1 MTMENRDAKAISQGS
16 EQMFWIWLSLRLGAG
31 FRQYPMLLER
41 FGSPYDIFEARED
54 RLRELLPEL
63 NERQIA
69 ALMQKN
75 LDDAF
80 SVEEYCRHHNIRIL
94 RYHEDEYPLTYRA
107 LSDPPLLLYCRGTL
121 PRFQRQLCVA
131 IVGTRRMS
139 EYGRSMAYKIAY
151 ELADAGAIIVSGMA
165 LGIDSVAACGAIR
178 AGGHTVA
185 ILGGGIDIPYPPEHE
200 HFMEILA
207 HRGLL
212 LSEFAPG
219 SEPKG
224 AHFPVR
230 NRLISGLCQ
239 ATVVIDAEEGSG
251 ALITADRA
259 LQQGRDLFAVP
270 ANVGAANASGTNRL
284 IRDGAHVALSARDIL
299 SHYEFLYPELQQPRS
314 GNSSDY
320 DPAAVA
326 EMGVYSRVVGGYV
339 RVPAQDAG
347 TRVVS
352 STPPTQGAKGTRT
365 TRGTIGAGEKTVH
378 ATNRENETLPS
389 HASKAERAPSFSDSR
404 SVPKQAS
411 FAVDGA
417 VKHSNG
423 GDSSSAV
430 LDSLN
435 ETQRAV
441 YDAIPIDAPI
451 SVDKLKRLGYPMG
464 ALLAAV
470 SVLQIKGLVRSL
482 PGGMIGKV

>member
-1 MTMENRDAKAISQGS
+1 MTMENRDATAVSQGS

-75 LDDAF
+75 LDDVF

-165 LGIDSVAACGAIR
+165 LGIDSVAACGAIC

-347 TRVVS
+347 TRIVS
-352 STPPTQGAKGTRT
+352 STTPAQKQNAKGTRT
-365 TRGTIGAGEKTVH
+365 TKGTTEAGEKTVH
-378 ATNRENETLPS
+378 STNRENEALPS
-389 HASKAERAPSFSDSR
+389 HASKAAGAPSPIDR
-404 SVPKQAS
+404 T
-411 FAVDGA
+411 
-417 VKHSNG
+417 VKHSDDG
-423 GDSSSAV
+423 ESSSAV

-464 ALLAAV
+464 TLLAAV
-470 SVLQIKGLVRSL
+470 SILQIKGLVRSL